1 VLTSAASDVSHT
13 RIRQHPISG
22 KVVRFGAVSKCIAE
36 GAVAWKA
43 PPVAAPPTFSLATNE
58 YRGANAGERTE
69 YHSLVA
75 WDRLAEVCGQF
86 LGKGQLVDVEGQQ
99 IDRLL
104 PVRWSM
110 SDDAPFE
117 P

>member
-1 VLTSAASDVSHT
+1 M
-13 RIRQHPISG
+13 G
-22 KVVRFGAVSKCIAE
+22 
-36 GAVAWKA
+36 
-43 PPVAAPPTFSLATNE
+43 
-58 YRGANAGERTE
+58 
-69 YHSLVA
+69 
-75 WDRLAEVCGQF
+75 RLAEVCGQF

-104 PVRWSM
+104 PCGWST

>member
-1 VLTSAASDVSHT
+1 M
-13 RIRQHPISG
+13 
-22 KVVRFGAVSKCIAE
+22 
-36 GAVAWKA
+36 AWKA

-75 WDRLAEVCGQF
+75 WDRLAEVCAQF
-86 LGKGQLVDVEGQQ
+86 LGKGQLVDVEEQQ

-104 PVRWSM
+104 PCTLEHVRRR
-110 SDDAPFE
+110 AVRAVTR
-117 P
+117 

>member
-1 VLTSAASDVSHT
+1 MHRRWCGGLESSACGCT
-13 RIRQHPISG
+13 
-22 KVVRFGAVSKCIAE
+22 
-36 GAVAWKA
+36 
-43 PPVAAPPTFSLATNE
+43 TNFSLATNE

-104 PVRWSM
+104 PVRWSK

>member
-1 VLTSAASDVSHT
+1 
-13 RIRQHPISG
+13 
-22 KVVRFGAVSKCIAE
+22 
-36 GAVAWKA
+36 VAWKA